1 MAHLTDTT
9 GHADDVRASGQSG
22 HRNRAGAV
30 MPADLA
36 SRMTLA
42 LADAGVEAG
51 PISGNQRC
59 SITAIHWVAVFF
71 AVIAGRTYRA
81 KFLKWSMVAIY
92 SYSRW
97 VLACSTISGLV

>member
-1 MAHLTDTT
+1 
-9 GHADDVRASGQSG
+9 
-22 HRNRAGAV
+22 

-42 LADAGVEAG
+42 LADAGESRLD
-51 PISGNQRC
+51 PISGDQRC

-81 KFLKWSMVAIY
+81 KLLKWSMVAIY

-97 VLACSTISGLV
+97 VRACSTISGLV